1 MFQAIRLWY
10 SCLGRAFADAS
21 QEHGYGT
28 ASYLRIIDQGKI
40 HYSFKDQGKI
50 HYSFVMGKS
59 HLRPLKNAVTV
70 PRLELTAATLATLVI
85 YAITKVR

>member
-10 SCLGRAFADAS
+10 SCVGRADAS

-28 ASYLRIIDQGKI
+28 ASYLRII
-40 HYSFKDQGKI
+40 YDQGKI

>member
-10 SCLGRAFADAS
+10 SCVGRAFADAS

-28 ASYLRIIDQGKI
+28 ASYLCII
-40 HYSFKDQGKI
+40 YDQGKI

>member
-10 SCLGRAFADAS
+10 SCVGRAFAIF
-21 QEHGYGT
+21 GYGT
-28 ASYLRIIDQGKI
+28 ASYLRII
-40 HYSFKDQGKI
+40 YDQGKI